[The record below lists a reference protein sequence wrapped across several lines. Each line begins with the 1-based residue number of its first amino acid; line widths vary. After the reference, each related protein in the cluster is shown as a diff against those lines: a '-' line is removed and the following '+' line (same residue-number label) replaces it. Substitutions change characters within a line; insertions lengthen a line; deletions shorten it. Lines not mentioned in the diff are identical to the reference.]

1 MSTGSFPSGAGE
13 ERIRGKLG
21 QTFGRR
27 LRKTFFLDAAYLPR
41 LGYYITVTE
50 NFHHCPCC
58 KEKKLVGARPG
69 EGMRTECTL
78 LQPLPPPPAFVQCV
92 VVVLGCTVEK
102 INLHAKFRL
111 EGSLLSKTEVI
122 VRTNENKFLRLG
134 TLGLSTDGKMKIS
147 SRLL

>member
-69 EGMRTECTL
+69 SPWAR
-78 LQPLPPPPAFVQCV
+78 A
-92 VVVLGCTVEK
+92 
-102 INLHAKFRL
+102 
-111 EGSLLSKTEVI
+111 GSRYHKGG
-122 VRTNENKFLRLG
+122 ENVN
-134 TLGLSTDGKMKIS
+134 DI
-147 SRLL
+147 